1 MTPFEAYKTF
11 LGIKYHFTT
20 AQYDYIKYH
29 GKVRATIQAFEKR
42 RDKFHF
48 AKLAKHK
55 DVEGFLVANYV
66 SGGFTGWVGDLFTD
80 ESDKTYYDWLARQ
93 QSLTYKFKTD
103 LEKLEDDFVSYFK
116 VSSGQHPKLL
126 VLYKRDEI
134 SIETLIILNRFLK
147 FFPVWDQKI
156 SDTVIWPKIHNT
168 CIKYEPFIH
177 YDKEKVKGILK
188 DIMNV

>member
-20 AQYDYIKYH
+20 EQYDYVKYH

-55 DVEGFLVANYV
+55 VVEGFLIANYV
-66 SGGFTGWVGDLFTD
+66 SGDFTGWVGDLFTD
-80 ESDKTYYDWLARQ
+80 ESEKTYYDWLSRQ
-93 QSLTYKFKTD
+93 QSLSYKFKTD

-116 VSSGQHPKLL
+116 VNGGQHPKLL

-134 SIETLIILNRFLK
+134 SIETLTILNRFLK

-156 SDTVIWPKIHNT
+156 NDTVIWPKIHNK

-177 YDKEKVKGILK
+177 YDKEKIKGILK

>member
-20 AQYDYIKYH
+20 EQYDYVKYH

-55 DVEGFLVANYV
+55 DVEGFLIANYV
-66 SGGFTGWVGDLFTD
+66 SGDFTGWVGDLFTD
-80 ESDKTYYDWLARQ
+80 ESEKTYYDWLSRQ
-93 QSLTYKFKTD
+93 QSLSYKFKTD

-116 VSSGQHPKLL
+116 VNGGQHPKLL
-126 VLYKRDEI
+126 ILYKRDEI
-134 SIETLIILNRFLK
+134 SIETLTILNRFLK

-156 SDTVIWPKIHNT
+156 NDTVIWPKIHNK

-177 YDKEKVKGILK
+177 YDKEKIKGILK

>member
-20 AQYDYIKYH
+20 EQYDYVKYH

-55 DVEGFLVANYV
+55 DVEGFLIANYV
-66 SGGFTGWVGDLFTD
+66 SGDFTGWVGDLFTD
-80 ESDKTYYDWLARQ
+80 ESEKTYYDWLSRQ
-93 QSLTYKFKTD
+93 QSLSYKFKTD

-116 VSSGQHPKLL
+116 VNGGQHPKLL

-134 SIETLIILNRFLK
+134 SIETLTILNRFLK

-156 SDTVIWPKIHNT
+156 NDTVIWPKIHNK

-177 YDKEKVKGILK
+177 YDKEKIKGILK

>member
-20 AQYDYIKYH
+20 EQYDYIKYH

-55 DVEGFLVANYV
+55 DVEGFLIANYI
-66 SGGFTGWVGDLFTD
+66 SGDFTGWVGDLFTD
-80 ESDKTYYDWLARQ
+80 ESDKTYYDWLSRQ

-116 VSSGQHPKLL
+116 VNGGQHPKLL

-134 SIETLIILNRFLK
+134 SIETLTILNRFLK
-147 FFPVWDQKI
+147 FFPVWDNKI
-156 SDTVIWPKIHNT
+156 NDTVIWPKIHNK

-177 YDKEKVKGILK
+177 YDKEKVKSILK